1 MEEYDEFSG
10 LSRRRYVAPNFA
22 EACTRLP
29 CDMLLYFVAR
39 ADVRCVRRAP
49 QVRHVLNMAQVRG
62 SAPSLRLITFDAD
75 GTLYEARLG
84 CCFPVCICALDAHQ
98 RVAFWIASQ
107 DGAHFERDNAMI
119 RKITALLAAGLH
131 VGVVTA
137 AGYPGDAQR
146 FEGRLKGLLV
156 RV

>member
-1 MEEYDEFSG
+1 
-10 LSRRRYVAPNFA
+10 
-22 EACTRLP
+22 
-29 CDMLLYFVAR
+29 
-39 ADVRCVRRAP
+39 
-49 QVRHVLNMAQVRG
+49 
-62 SAPSLRLITFDAD
+62 
-75 GTLYEARLG
+75 
-84 CCFPVCICALDAHQ
+84 
-98 RVAFWIASQ
+98 
-107 DGAHFERDNAMI
+107 MI